1 MASTAY
7 AAHLNTL
14 IQRYTDALVR
24 AGYDQI
30 VISAG
35 SLVHVAE
42 DDRAYPYN
50 PRPFAQQ
57 WVPYDI
63 QPDTFI
69 VFRPGDKP
77 RLIWPARAD
86 FWHLSPQAPAGEW
99 TGLWSVEGATGL
111 GDWLPA
117 LSGRVAW
124 LGPKHPALSE
134 QGKAVEID
142 PAGLKAELTYHRAY
156 KTDFE
161 IECLAEAN
169 RRAVAGH
176 RAAAEAFFRGASEAE
191 IYRDYLA
198 ASEQLESQE
207 PYSGIVALNEAAATL
222 HYERRR
228 FRAPAEH
235 RTLLIDA
242 GAQVN
247 GYASDITRT
256 QTTDSGLFADLKQ
269 GLDAMQQTLNGR
281 VKSGMAMTDLQN
293 EALAGVAE
301 LLKEVALCR
310 LSVEDQLAKR
320 VPHAFFPHGL
330 GHLLGLQV
338 HDAGGH
344 QQSTDG
350 DTRADKA
357 NPFLRLT
364 RTLKSSMVI
373 TMEPGLY
380 VIPMLLDQL
389 MQQES
394 DHGLDLA
401 LIERL
406 KPYGGIRIE
415 DNLVVG
421 DDGVRNLTRE
431 AFDAMN

>member
-1 MASTAY
+1 MNTEMY
-7 AAHLNTL
+7 IAHLK
-14 IQRYTDALVR
+14 ALVDR
-24 AGYDQI
+24 YEQALNTHGYDCV
-30 VISAG
+30 VISSG
-35 SLVHVAE
+35 SLAMVAE

-63 QPDTFI
+63 DPDTFI
-69 VFRPGDKP
+69 VFTPGDKP
-77 RLIWPARAD
+77 RLLWPARAD
-86 FWHLSPQAPAGEW
+86 FWHLTPQAPGGEW
-99 TGLWSVEGATGL
+99 AGYWSVEAATGL
-111 GDWLPA
+111 DDWLPK
-117 LSGRVAW
+117 LTGRIAW
-124 LGPKHPALSE
+124 IGPRHPALAE
-134 QGKAVEID
+134 QGVQVDID
-142 PAGLKAELTYHRAY
+142 PAGLKAELSYYRAY

-161 IECLAEAN
+161 IECMAQAN
-169 RRAVAGH
+169 RKAVAGH
-176 RAAAEAFFRGASEAE
+176 QAARDAFLRGASEAE

-207 PYSGIVALNEAAATL
+207 PYSGIIALNEAAATL

-228 FRAPAEH
+228 FTPPAEH

-242 GAQVN
+242 GARVN

-256 QTTDSGLFADLKQ
+256 HTTDGGLFADLRL
-269 GLDAMQQTLNGR
+269 GLDALQQTLNAS
-281 VKSGMAMTDLQN
+281 VKPGVTMTELQN
-293 EALAGVAE
+293 QALAGVAG
-301 LLKEVALCR
+301 LLRDHGLCR
-310 LSVEDQLAKR
+310 LPVEEQLAKR

-338 HDAGGH
+338 HDVGGH
-344 QQSTDG
+344 QQTPEG
-350 DTRADKA
+350 ETRADDD

-364 RTLKSSMVI
+364 RTLESSMVI

-380 VIPMLLDQL
+380 FIPMLLDRL
-389 MQQES
+389 MQREP

-415 DNLVVG
+415 DNLVVSA
-421 DDGVRNLTRE
+421 DGARNLTRE
-431 AFDAMN
+431 AFKAQH

>member
-1 MASTAY
+1 MASNAY
-7 AAHLNTL
+7 AAHLKTL
-14 IQRYTDALVR
+14 IQRFETALDR

-35 SLVHVAE
+35 SLVFVE
-42 DDRAYPYN
+42 DDDRAYPFN
-50 PRPFAQQ
+50 PGPFAQQ

-63 QPDTFI
+63 QPDTFV
-69 VFRPGDKP
+69 VFTRGEKP

-86 FWHLSPQAPAGEW
+86 FWHLSPEAPQGDW
-99 TGLWSVEGATGL
+99 TAHWTVEGATGL
-111 GDWLPA
+111 GDWLPK
-117 LSGRVAW
+117 LTGRIAW
-124 LGPKHPALSE
+124 LGPKHPALAE
-134 QGKAVEID
+134 QGVSVDID
-142 PAGLKAELTYHRAY
+142 PAGLKAELCYYRAY

-161 IECLAEAN
+161 IECMAQAN
-169 RRAVAGH
+169 RNAVAGH
-176 RAAAEAFFRGASEAE
+176 LAARDAFFRSASEAA

-228 FRAPAEH
+228 FTAPTEH

-242 GAQVN
+242 GARVN
-247 GYASDITRT
+247 GYTSDITRT
-256 QTTDSGLFADLKQ
+256 HTTDTGIFADLRL
-269 GLDAMQQTLNGR
+269 GLDALQQTLNAS
-281 VKSGMAMTDLQN
+281 VKPGVAMSDLQN
-293 EALAGVAE
+293 QALAGVAG
-301 LLKEVALCR
+301 LLQDHGLCR
-310 LSVEDQLAKR
+310 LPVEEQLAKR

-338 HDAGGH
+338 HDVGGH
-344 QQSTDG
+344 QQTPGGDNRADG
-350 DTRADKA
+350 D

-364 RTLKSSMVI
+364 RDLETSMVI

-380 VIPMLLDQL
+380 FIPMLLEKLVQR
-389 MQQES
+389 EP

-401 LIERL
+401 LIEQL

-415 DNLVVG
+415 DNLVVSAQG
-421 DDGVRNLTRE
+421 ARNLTRE
-431 AFDAMN
+431 AFAAQE